1 MSNEGK
7 VIAFVRSKN
16 KATSPQIA
24 GLLGVSRQYAHT
36 LLSKLAKKGQIV
48 RIGSTIRTFYV
59 LPQYAKEHPELLPSS
74 VKKVLINKKLEEHK
88 ILEDVENRL
97 PVILKLPENIRSLFS
112 YAFSEMLNNAIE
124 HSKSQKINITV
135 SVKGRQ
141 LMFDINDFG
150 IGVFKNVRQKKKLRT
165 QIEAAQ
171 ELLKG
176 KVTTQPHAHSGEGIF
191 FTSKSADIFILDS
204 YGLRLVVDNVK
215 NDIHLGKPRKVKRG
229 TLVRFILSTR
239 SARHLDNV
247 FKKFTDASSN
257 QGEGFGF
264 NKTEIKVRLYAMG
277 GVHISRSQ
285 ARRISANLN
294 KFESVV
300 LDYEKVPS
308 VGQAFADE
316 IYRVFQNK
324 YPDIKITTIN
334 ANEAVRFMIERVTGK
349 NPRGQSS
356 LFDYIGRNKR
366 VKQPKRDMA
375 DYT

>member
-1 MSNEGK
+1 MVYNRSMSNESK

-16 KATSPQIA
+16 KVTSLQIA
-24 GLLGVSRQYAHT
+24 GLLDVSRQYAHT

-191 FTSKSADIFILDS
+191 FTSKSEDIFILDS

-229 TLVRFILSTR
+229 TLVRFILSTH
-239 SARHLDNV
+239 SARHLDRV

-257 QGEGFGF
+257 KGEGFGF

-324 YPDIKITTIN
+324 YPNVKITTIN
-334 ANEAVRFMIERVTGK
+334 ANEAVKFMIERVTGQ
-349 NPRGQSS
+349 NPRGQSA
-356 LFDYIGRNKR
+356 LFDHIGRQR
-366 VKQPKRDMA
+366 
-375 DYT
+375 